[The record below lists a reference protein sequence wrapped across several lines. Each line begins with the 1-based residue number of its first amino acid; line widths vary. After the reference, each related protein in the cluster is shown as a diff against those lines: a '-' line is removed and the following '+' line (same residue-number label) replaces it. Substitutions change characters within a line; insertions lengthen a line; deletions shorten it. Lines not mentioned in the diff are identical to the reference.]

1 MDLNVFIDRLNQSP
15 ELVEFEDVMAFIERH
30 YDYQPTAFEN
40 GDVVNEA
47 GQNEG
52 SCKIL
57 AMAKHMGFTQAQTL
71 HCFGRFYR
79 QDVLQNPDSSDH
91 QNIRQFMLHGWG
103 GVKFSGQPLVR
114 KAAA

>member
-15 ELVEFEDVMAFIERH
+15 DLIEFDQVMAFIDAH
-30 YDYQPTAFEN
+30 YEYQPVAFTNGSAEN
-40 GDVVNEA
+40 AA

-71 HCFGRFYR
+71 NCFGKFYR
-79 QDVLQNPDSSDH
+79 QDVLQHPEAQDH

-103 GVKFSGQPLVR
+103 GVEFSGTPLTR